1 MSYRLRAEDIQ
12 REQYRRDKKKVKCY
26 KKVFGIGI
34 NSGHFIP
41 EENPKETIKQL
52 KKFFLKHV

>member
-1 MSYRLRAEDIQ
+1 MGIFAPKLTPAPSYSN
-12 REQYRRDKKKVKCY
+12 

-41 EENPKETIKQL
+41 EQKPQDTIKQL
-52 KKFFLKHV
+52 KNFFKNYSRLG